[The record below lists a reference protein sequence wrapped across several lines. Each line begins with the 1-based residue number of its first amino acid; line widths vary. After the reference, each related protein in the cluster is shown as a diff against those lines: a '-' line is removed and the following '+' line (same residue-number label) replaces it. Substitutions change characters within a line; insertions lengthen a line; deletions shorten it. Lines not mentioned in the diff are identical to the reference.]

1 MNLKGDK
8 VATQI
13 RTLILY
19 ESDFDKKV
27 LWDKLVE
34 YVNSDPFASKVVLDV
49 TGVPLKDRYV
59 SNNGLRDR
67 RAGRDPEYGDELLFS
82 DVMKTLKSRK
92 LT

>member
-1 MNLKGDK
+1 MNLKGNK
-8 VATQI
+8 MATQI

-19 ESDFDKKV
+19 ESDFNEKV

-34 YVNSDPFASKVVLDV
+34 YVNNDPFASKLVLDV

-59 SNNGLRDR
+59 SNNGLHDR
-67 RAGRDPEYGDELLFS
+67 RAGRDPEYDDELLFS
-82 DVMKTLKSRK
+82 NVMKTLKARK